1 MNYRIANVLIFLV
14 IFISVSL
21 LSFRSD
27 YLFNSDHGFHL
38 SYFIQPIISMNE
50 GYRLLVDQPSQYGF
64 MNILIPYLID
74 FNGPI
79 NSFHIFQGLL
89 NIFVIIIVVI
99 LSIFILKIK
108 QFNFFI
114 FLFSI
119 LLFLSS
125 TDLYGPQVYPS
136 TGVVR
141 FFPVYL
147 VILAQCYIRNIN
159 SSFLCEVL
167 CLSLCVFISLL
178 WGAEALFYTLFSIA
192 FYYLQDL
199 LFNPSWEKFKERLY
213 KGLIILGLSIS
224 CTFIILKIYQYGF
237 EIESLNIG
245 LHFSFITTYGSK
257 AISGQTPNIFTPIL
271 IITIPLLIT
280 LIINKNNS
288 KNYQTITCY
297 GSIIIA
303 VLSYSF
309 MRSIANNVNN
319 LWPILFLCFA
329 VMYFEIKKRNL
340 DEDVYSLKIILL
352 PCLII
357 SSLCMGNILINYNT
371 IPKILKS
378 NKIIINNNNFKR
390 EFALEEKDIKIQKAI
405 EEIDWKV
412 SSLSIMTWSGKTGN
426 GLNSE
431 IIPFLPG
438 PAVSLT
444 YHDDA
449 YIMDILVNSK
459 NFSSREGFL
468 LHDKYWDTYKKLT
481 NIVLKMK
488 DCKLLVFSNRYDFY
502 QCYSVIKRINE

>member
-89 NIFVIIIVVI
+89 NIFAIIIVVI

-119 LLFLSS
+119 ILLLSS

-199 LFNPSWEKFKERLY
+199 LFNPSWEKFKEKLY
-213 KGLIILGLSIS
+213 KGFIILGLSIS

-288 KNYQTITCY
+288 KNYQTIACY

-340 DEDVYSLKIILL
+340 DEDVYSLKILLL

-378 NKIIINNNNFKR
+378 NKIIIDNNNFKR
-390 EFALEEKDIKIQKAI
+390 EFVLEEKDIKIQKAI
-405 EEIDWKV
+405 EEIDKN
-412 SSLSIMTWSGKTGN
+412 SEPLSILTWSELKYNLIKKGGYK
-426 GLNSE
+426 
-431 IIPFLPG
+431 PFIPG
-438 PAVSLT
+438 PPLALISLNESYLINILISSNNYNDKNGYVLFDKEYNT
-444 YHDDA
+444 YLDK
-449 YIMDILVNSK
+449 ILSIIKKTK
-459 NFSSREGFL
+459 NCI
-468 LHDKYWDTYKKLT
+468 LT
-481 NIVLKMK
+481 HNT
-488 DCKLLVFSNRYDFY
+488 
-502 QCYSVIKRINE
+502 KRFELYYCESQ

>member
-405 EEIDWKV
+405 EEIDKN
-412 SSLSIMTWSGKTGN
+412 SEPLSILTWSELKYNLIKKGGYK
-426 GLNSE
+426 
-431 IIPFLPG
+431 PFIPG
-438 PAVSLT
+438 PPLALISLNESYLMNILISSNNYNGKNGYVLFDKEYNT
-444 YHDDA
+444 YLDK
-449 YIMDILVNSK
+449 ILSIIKKTK
-459 NFSSREGFL
+459 NCI
-468 LHDKYWDTYKKLT
+468 LT
-481 NIVLKMK
+481 HNT
-488 DCKLLVFSNRYDFY
+488 
-502 QCYSVIKRINE
+502 KRFELYYCESQ

>member
-1 MNYRIANVLIFLV
+1 MNYRITNVLIFLV

-89 NIFVIIIVVI
+89 NIFAITIVVI

-119 LLFLSS
+119 ILLLSS

-199 LFNPSWEKFKERLY
+199 LFNPSWEKFKEKLY
-213 KGLIILGLSIS
+213 KGFIILGLSIS

-288 KNYQTITCY
+288 KNYQTIACY

-340 DEDVYSLKIILL
+340 DEDVYSLKILLL

-378 NKIIINNNNFKR
+378 NKIIIDNNNFKR
-390 EFALEEKDIKIQKAI
+390 EFVLEEKDIKIQKAI
-405 EEIDWKV
+405 EEIDKN
-412 SSLSIMTWSGKTGN
+412 SEPLSILTWSELKYNLIKKGGYK
-426 GLNSE
+426 
-431 IIPFLPG
+431 PFIPG
-438 PAVSLT
+438 PPLALISLNESYLINILISSNNYNDKNGYVLFDKEYNT
-444 YHDDA
+444 YLDK
-449 YIMDILVNSK
+449 ILSIIKKTK
-459 NFSSREGFL
+459 NCI
-468 LHDKYWDTYKKLT
+468 LT
-481 NIVLKMK
+481 HNT
-488 DCKLLVFSNRYDFY
+488 
-502 QCYSVIKRINE
+502 KRFELYYCESQ

>member
-89 NIFVIIIVVI
+89 NIFAIIIVVI

-119 LLFLSS
+119 ILLLSS

-213 KGLIILGLSIS
+213 KGFIILGLSIS

-288 KNYQTITCY
+288 KNYQTIACY

-340 DEDVYSLKIILL
+340 DEDVYSLKILLL

-378 NKIIINNNNFKR
+378 NKIIIDNNNFKR
-390 EFALEEKDIKIQKAI
+390 EFVLEEKDIKIQKAI
-405 EEIDWKV
+405 EEIDKN
-412 SSLSIMTWSGKTGN
+412 SEPLSILTWSELKYNLIKKGGYK
-426 GLNSE
+426 
-431 IIPFLPG
+431 PFIPG
-438 PAVSLT
+438 PPLALISLNESYLINILISSNNYNDKNGYVLFDKEYNT
-444 YHDDA
+444 YLDK
-449 YIMDILVNSK
+449 ILSIIKKTK
-459 NFSSREGFL
+459 NCI
-468 LHDKYWDTYKKLT
+468 LT
-481 NIVLKMK
+481 HNT
-488 DCKLLVFSNRYDFY
+488 
-502 QCYSVIKRINE
+502 KRFELYYCESQ

>member
-119 LLFLSS
+119 ILLLSS

-405 EEIDWKV
+405 EEIDKN
-412 SSLSIMTWSGKTGN
+412 SEPLSILTWSELKYNLIKKGGYK
-426 GLNSE
+426 
-431 IIPFLPG
+431 PFIPG
-438 PAVSLT
+438 PPLALISLNESYLINILISSNNYNGKNGYVLFDKEYNT
-444 YHDDA
+444 YLDK
-449 YIMDILVNSK
+449 ILSIIKKTK
-459 NFSSREGFL
+459 NCI
-468 LHDKYWDTYKKLT
+468 LT
-481 NIVLKMK
+481 HNT
-488 DCKLLVFSNRYDFY
+488 
-502 QCYSVIKRINE
+502 KRFELYYYESQ

>member
-119 LLFLSS
+119 ILLLSS

-405 EEIDWKV
+405 EEIDKN
-412 SSLSIMTWSGKTGN
+412 SEPLSILTWSELKYNLIKKGGYK
-426 GLNSE
+426 
-431 IIPFLPG
+431 PFIPG
-438 PAVSLT
+438 PPLALISLNESYLMNILISSNNYNGKNGYVLFDKEYNT
-444 YHDDA
+444 YLDK
-449 YIMDILVNSK
+449 ILSIIKKTK
-459 NFSSREGFL
+459 NCI
-468 LHDKYWDTYKKLT
+468 LT
-481 NIVLKMK
+481 HNT
-488 DCKLLVFSNRYDFY
+488 
-502 QCYSVIKRINE
+502 KRFELYYCESQ

>member
-1 MNYRIANVLIFLV
+1 MNYRIVNVLIFLV

-119 LLFLSS
+119 ILLLSS

-378 NKIIINNNNFKR
+378 NKIIIDDNNFKR

-405 EEIDWKV
+405 EEIDKN
-412 SSLSIMTWSGKTGN
+412 SEPLSILTWSELKYNLIKKGGYK
-426 GLNSE
+426 
-431 IIPFLPG
+431 PFIPG
-438 PAVSLT
+438 PPLALISLNESYLMNILISSNNYNGKNGYVLFDKEYNT
-444 YHDDA
+444 YLDK
-449 YIMDILVNSK
+449 ILSIIKKTK
-459 NFSSREGFL
+459 NCI
-468 LHDKYWDTYKKLT
+468 LT
-481 NIVLKMK
+481 HNT
-488 DCKLLVFSNRYDFY
+488 
-502 QCYSVIKRINE
+502 KRFELYYCESQ

>member
-119 LLFLSS
+119 ILLLSS

-224 CTFIILKIYQYGF
+224 CAFIILKIYQYGF
-237 EIESLNIG
+237 EIESLNIE
-245 LHFSFITTYGSK
+245 LT
-257 AISGQTPNIFTPIL
+257 
-271 IITIPLLIT
+271 
-280 LIINKNNS
+280 
-288 KNYQTITCY
+288 
-297 GSIIIA
+297 
-303 VLSYSF
+303 
-309 MRSIANNVNN
+309 NVNKK
-319 LWPILFLCFA
+319 ILFSSVVPSVYLKLKKVFK
-329 VMYFEIKKRNL
+329 IKEGIPHSK
-340 DEDVYSLKIILL
+340 K
-352 PCLII
+352 II
-357 SSLCMGNILINYNT
+357 SSKYPVIAVIE
-371 IPKILKS
+371 IPRNCSKKIDLKVGDKLYW
-378 NKIIINNNNFKR
+378 NELMI
-390 EFALEEKDIKIQKAI
+390 KDIKFNHKKKYNYAC
-405 EEIDWKV
+405 
-412 SSLSIMTWSGKTGN
+412 
-426 GLNSE
+426 LN
-431 IIPFLPG
+431 
-438 PAVSLT
+438 
-444 YHDDA
+444 
-449 YIMDILVNSK
+449 
-459 NFSSREGFL
+459 
-468 LHDKYWDTYKKLT
+468 
-481 NIVLKMK
+481 
-488 DCKLLVFSNRYDFY
+488 
-502 QCYSVIKRINE
+502 

>member
-89 NIFVIIIVVI
+89 NIFAITIVVI

-119 LLFLSS
+119 ILLLSS

-199 LFNPSWEKFKERLY
+199 LFNPSWEKFKEKLY
-213 KGLIILGLSIS
+213 KGFIILGLSIS

-288 KNYQTITCY
+288 KNYQTIACY

-340 DEDVYSLKIILL
+340 DEDVYSLKILLL

-378 NKIIINNNNFKR
+378 NKIIIDNNNFKR
-390 EFALEEKDIKIQKAI
+390 EFVLEEKDIKIQKAI
-405 EEIDWKV
+405 EEIDKN
-412 SSLSIMTWSGKTGN
+412 SEPLSILTWSELKYNLIKKGGYK
-426 GLNSE
+426 
-431 IIPFLPG
+431 PFIPG
-438 PAVSLT
+438 PPLALISLNESYLINILISSNNYNDKNGYVLFDKEYNT
-444 YHDDA
+444 YLDK
-449 YIMDILVNSK
+449 ILSIIKKTK
-459 NFSSREGFL
+459 NCI
-468 LHDKYWDTYKKLT
+468 LT
-481 NIVLKMK
+481 HNT
-488 DCKLLVFSNRYDFY
+488 
-502 QCYSVIKRINE
+502 KRFELYYCESQ

>member
-119 LLFLSS
+119 ILLLSS

-378 NKIIINNNNFKR
+378 NKIIIDDNNFKR

-405 EEIDWKV
+405 EEIDKN
-412 SSLSIMTWSGKTGN
+412 SEPLSILTWSELKYNLIKKGGYK
-426 GLNSE
+426 
-431 IIPFLPG
+431 PFIPG
-438 PAVSLT
+438 PPLALISLNESYLMNILLSSNNYNGKNGYVLFDKEYNT
-444 YHDDA
+444 YLDK
-449 YIMDILVNSK
+449 ILSIIKKTK
-459 NFSSREGFL
+459 NCI
-468 LHDKYWDTYKKLT
+468 LT
-481 NIVLKMK
+481 HNT
-488 DCKLLVFSNRYDFY
+488 
-502 QCYSVIKRINE
+502 KRFELYYCESQ

>member
-1 MNYRIANVLIFLV
+1 MNHRITNVLIFLV
-14 IFISVSL
+14 IFISASL

-89 NIFVIIIVVI
+89 NIFTIIIVAI
-99 LSIFILKIK
+99 LSIYILKIK

-119 LLFLSS
+119 ILLLSS

-136 TGVVR
+136 TGVIR

-192 FYYLQDL
+192 LYYLQDL

-271 IITIPLLIT
+271 IVTIPLLIT

-288 KNYQTITCY
+288 KNYQTIASY

-357 SSLCMGNILINYNT
+357 SSLCMGNILINYNR
-371 IPKILKS
+371 IPEILKS
-378 NKIIINNNNFKR
+378 NKIIIDNNNFKR
-390 EFALEEKDIKIQKAI
+390 EFALEEKDIKIKKAL
-405 EEIDWKV
+405 EEIDKK
-412 SSLSIMTWSGKTGN
+412 SESLSILTWSELKYNLIKKGGYK
-426 GLNSE
+426 
-431 IIPFLPG
+431 PFIPG
-438 PAVSLT
+438 PPLALISLNESYLMNILISSNNYNNKNGYVLFDKEYNT
-444 YHDDA
+444 YLDN
-449 YIMDILVNSK
+449 ILSII
-459 NFSSREGFL
+459 
-468 LHDKYWDTYKKLT
+468 KKTKSCILSHNT
-481 NIVLKMK
+481 
-488 DCKLLVFSNRYDFY
+488 
-502 QCYSVIKRINE
+502 KRFELYYCESQ